1 MFSRNIH
8 FRTNISKLIPN
19 SKNLKYIQ
27 SDLHYLYQE
36 VTLQEMSNLLLFSLL
51 NSTLDLFFINF
62 LMVASLLYFDL
73 LI

>member
-1 MFSRNIH
+1 
-8 FRTNISKLIPN
+8 
-19 SKNLKYIQ
+19 
-27 SDLHYLYQE
+27 LHYLYQE